1 VTDPK
6 TDSATSAAGPGREH
20 YSYTHWGKP
29 EVAARF
35 DQKRFGHPIGQ
46 HAAATQEALLLDA
59 LAPLEG
65 RHVLD
70 VATGTGRA
78 ALALAK
84 GGAVVTGV
92 DASAEMLAIAR
103 ARAEQAGLSI
113 RFQSGDAHEL
123 PFADRSFDAAV
134 TWRLLMHTPHW
145 RKCIDELCRVTRQRV
160 VLDYPKLGSFA
171 LLHITARRLRKHA
184 VPYRLFSERSIR
196 NALRANGFRIVQTH
210 RQFVLPFGFYK
221 KVGSLK
227 VALPVERGLRMLGL
241 LRLMGTPVTV
251 VAER

>member
-1 VTDPK
+1 VTDSK
-6 TDSATSAAGPGREH
+6 SNRAASAAGPGREH
-20 YSYTHWGKP
+20 YSYTHWGKR

-35 DQKRFGHPIGQ
+35 DQRRFGHPIGQ
-46 HAAATQEALLLDA
+46 YTASTQEALLMDA

-65 RHVLD
+65 KHVLD

-84 GGAVVTGV
+84 RGAVVTGV
-92 DASAEMLAIAR
+92 DASAEMLAIAQS
-103 ARAEQAGLSI
+103 RAEEAGLSI
-113 RFQSGDAHEL
+113 RFQTGDAHEL

-145 RKCIDELCRVTRQRV
+145 RKCIDELCRVTRGRV

-171 LLHITARRLRKHA
+171 IFHVTLRRLRKHA
-184 VPYRLFSERSIR
+184 VPYRIFSERSIR
-196 NALRANGFRIVQTH
+196 DALKANGFRIVLVH
-210 RQFVLPFGFYK
+210 RQFVLPFGFYRIF
-221 KVGSLK
+221 GSIPF
-227 VALPVERGLRMLGL
+227 ALGVERVLKSVGL
-241 LRLMGTPVTV
+241 LRMMGTPVTV